1 MVYLVGTRTFA
12 VGNEFS
18 FGDIAVGTAFGAYVG
33 LTKIYLS
40 I

>member
-18 FGDIAVGTAFGAYVG
+18 FGDIAVRTAFDAYVG

-40 I
+40 T

>member
-33 LTKIYLS
+33 LTKVYLS